1 MIALP
6 TPIRPTVAEVDL
18 RQLAANLRCVRQ
30 AIGSRVGMLAVIK
43 ADAYGHGAIAVARLV
58 EGLGVWG
65 LGVATVEEGVQ
76 LREAGVRTRVLV
88 MGASFGRDHAEV
100 IGRELIPMVGDPGDV
115 EAFAVAARAAG
126 RTRFGVHVKVDT
138 GMSRLGVGEGR
149 FDAFLRRCA
158 EHPSIRVDGLATHF
172 ACAEEQDLSATA
184 AQLATFVRCLERARA
199 MGADPQTIHAAN
211 TAAALRLPAA
221 RFDLVRIGLGLYGAL
236 PSAHV
241 PDPGV
246 RPALSWTT
254 RINALRD
261 LPAGTPVSY
270 GATFVTTRPSRIA
283 TLPVGYADGYARR
296 LSNRAE
302 VLLPG
307 AAGGPRRVPVVGRV
321 CMDLCMIDVT
331 EVEGVAVGDA
341 AVLLG
346 GTGKLS
352 VAPDQLA
359 AWGETI
365 SYEVLTSISKRVPRA
380 YPGLADAELR
390 QATGQAHP
398 AVVALR

>member
-1 MIALP
+1 MTALP

-18 RQLAANLRCVRQ
+18 RQLAENLRAIRQ
-30 AIGSRVGMLAVIK
+30 AVGSRVGILAVIK
-43 ADAYGHGAIAVARLV
+43 ADAYGHGAIAVARMV

-88 MGASFGRDHAEV
+88 MGASFGRDHGEV
-100 IGRELIPMVGDPGDV
+100 VARELIPMVGDPGDV
-115 EAFAVAARAAG
+115 EAFALAARAAG
-126 RTRFGVHVKVDT
+126 RTRFGLHLKVDT
-138 GMSRLGVGEGR
+138 GMTRLGVGEGP
-149 FDAFLRRCA
+149 FDLFLRRCA
-158 EHPSIRVDGLATHF
+158 AHPSIRVDGLATHF
-172 ACAEEQDLSATA
+172 ACAEERDLEATE

-199 MGADPQTIHAAN
+199 LGADPQAIHAAN

-236 PSAHV
+236 PSAEV
-241 PDPGV
+241 PDPGLKPV
-246 RPALSWTT
+246 LSWST

-261 LPAGTPVSY
+261 VPAGTPVSY

-283 TLPVGYADGYARR
+283 TIPVGYADGYARR

-307 AAGGPRRVPVVGRV
+307 VGGGPRRARIVGRV

-331 EVEGVAVGDA
+331 ELPGVAVGDPV
-341 AVLLG
+341 VLLG
-346 GTGKLS
+346 GSGALAVT
-352 VAPDQLA
+352 PDELA
-359 AWGETI
+359 GWGETI
-365 SYEVLTSISKRVPRA
+365 SYEVLTAISKRVPRA
-380 YPGLADAELR
+380 YPGLPEAELR
-390 QATGQAHP
+390 QATGQAHV
-398 AVVALR
+398 AVVASR